1 MISLRTLIALIC
13 LTALSGCS
21 ACLPGQSRLDKSM
34 VANTAAAT
42 ASGQSV
48 PGSEDVTTR

>member
-1 MISLRTLIALIC
+1 MIAPRTLVALIC

-21 ACLPGQSRLDKSM
+21 ACLPGQSRLDQGM

-48 PGSEDVTTR
+48 PGSEDATQR